1 MRCWNCENE
10 ASISKP
16 IGWNANDISS
26 DRNCEPSFYKRSY
39 CKQCYEEENARIVK
53 VKQEMTKLKKQIM
66 FENAMQLLEK
76 QKYNFYKNQEAIRVV
91 RDKIIE
97 KPDNFDSSYE
107 VVAAIILVS
116 NRIYSKMQVKIGKY
130 QVDFLLPDYKIV
142 LEIDGDRHKTKK
154 NRDSERDRKIK
165 EILGVGWDVVR
176 IPTELLD
183 MKAENLVKGIESLL
197 DYRLKKVMEKAII

>member
-1 MRCWNCENE
+1 MKCWNCENE
-10 ASISKP
+10 ASVSKP
-16 IGWNANDISS
+16 IGWNASDILSNR
-26 DRNCEPSFYKRSY
+26 DCEPSFFKRSY
-39 CKQCYEEENARIVK
+39 CKVCYKNENERIAK
-53 VKQEMTKLKKQIM
+53 AKQEMTKLKKQIM

-76 QKYNFYKNQEAIRVV
+76 QKYNFYKNKEAIEVV
-91 RDKIIE
+91 RDKITE

-116 NRIYSKMQVKIGKY
+116 NRIYSKMQVKVGKY

-142 LEIDGDRHKTKK
+142 LEIDGDRHKTRK
-154 NRDSERDRKIK
+154 NRDNERDEKIK
-165 EILGVGWDVVR
+165 QILGIGWEVVR

-197 DYRLKKVMEKAII
+197 DYRIKKLIDKSIV